1 VARSRDRDT
10 QAEFARRTERAR
22 ALGYDSFFQQRKAEK
37 YVADNFGM
45 AGRDRLRDRQEM
57 AAFMHNYADGDLT
70 RDQLRRMFAQ
80 WSDGDNDDL
89 FYRWL
94 ADLYG
99 VI

>member
-10 QAEFARRTERAR
+10 RAEFARRTERAQ
-22 ALGYDSFFQQRKAEK
+22 AAGYSSFYEQRKAEK
-37 YVADNFGM
+37 FVADNFDMG
-45 AGRDRLRDRQEM
+45 GRARLRDRQEM

-80 WSDGDNDDL
+80 WSDGDNDDM

>member
-10 QAEFARRTERAR
+10 QAEFARRTERAQS
-22 ALGYDSFFQQRKAEK
+22 AGYGSFYEQRKAEK
-37 YVADNFGM
+37 YVADNFDL
-45 AGRDRLRDRQEM
+45 AGPENRRDRQEM